1 MDFGEPIAE
10 GTLNIT
16 SVAVAQG
23 TTTLNYEGDVGK
35 FGRVFVTHDWTSG
48 SDGRESYEVTGS
60 ARGLQEDGNV
70 ISATLHGLGRRS
82 NNVVK
87 LFTLDAVSNGDQVL
101 VVADVDILKKTANVT
116 VYSLW

>member
-16 SVAVAQG
+16 SVTVAQG
-23 TTTLNYEGDVGK
+23 TTTLNYEGDVGT
-35 FGRVFVTHDWTSG
+35 FGRVFVPHDWTSG

-70 ISATLHGLGRRS
+70 VSATLHGLGRRS
-82 NNVVK
+82 NNAVK
-87 LFTLDAVSNGDQVL
+87 LFTLDAVSNGDQLL